1 MNTDS
6 SVFMPPVP
14 DALPLPMPVS
24 TWKPK
29 TEAIPIKPEQVQSS
43 YAFGTLSLGITDM
56 KAVANGLGQ
65 GNLWLFND
73 IAPAHW
79 LYSNYPK
86 HFFDGMDCLSK
97 RDANQLEEHVKAI
110 MEDLP
115 WAAESLSHIKYF
127 KPSPDM
133 REEFEKVRDIK
144 RTENSR

>member
-1 MNTDS
+1 MALGAFASKTVSCILDS
-6 SVFMPPVP
+6 
-14 DALPLPMPVS
+14 L
-24 TWKPK
+24 
-29 TEAIPIKPEQVQSS
+29 QVQSS